1 MGLRERKKER
11 TRQLLA
17 DTARR
22 LFAERGFEKVSIAEV
37 ARAAEVSQATVFNYF
52 PTKEDLVYG
61 GLEAFE
67 EQLFAAIRNRPSGQT
82 VLEAFRDFVVEPRGF
97 LATRDEAQ
105 AQELIALTRTIA
117 ASPALLA
124 REEQIFART
133 TEALAELIAK
143 EARASA
149 GDIRPRVVANALI
162 GAHRALIAYVRQ
174 RLAAGT
180 PVRSRLARDVRER
193 GERAFELLAD
203 GLGDY
208 LPKARM

>member
-97 LATRDEAQ
+97 LATRDEAE

-143 EARASA
+143 EARASP
-149 GDIRPRVVANALI
+149 GDIRARVVANALI
-162 GAHRALIAYVRQ
+162 GVHRALIGYVRQ
-174 RLAAGT
+174 RLAAGN